1 MTTTEISGS
10 GIAVDRHGWA
20 VAANGLVSDVKFDAH
35 QRRDV
40 WLLGAEVFVAAR
52 SRADLDAL
60 KLGKDWRIAAPKPG
74 TRVWTDDCS
83 DVLEAMMGRLRG

>member
-1 MTTTEISGS
+1 MATTEISGS
-10 GIAVDRHGWA
+10 GIAVERRGWA
-20 VAANGLVSDVKFDAH
+20 AAANGLVSDVKLDAH

-40 WLLGAEVFVAAR
+40 WLLGAEVVVTAR

-60 KLGKDWRIAAPKPG
+60 KLGKDWRIAAPKSSA
-74 TRVWTDDCS
+74 RVWTDDNS